1 MGRSL
6 RPSRRRWSGL
16 RPRPGDGDAPS
27 KDSGNWERGRLLGE
41 LGLRE
46 RPGEE
51 RGPRGR
57 SRPARLV
64 LRASWPLRNAVAV
77 FSICGQGVSETEGRS
92 VIRTTICRRA
102 GGGEPRTTPGA
113 LCQVDSSSTT
123 HSVRVAHA
131 ALTLRGRRG
140 PSPSP
145 VSTEARE
152 GARALAAHEVR
163 TAGPR
168 VPGSPARGLCQHV
181 LPERGLARGASRAR
195 WGPADAPQPRG
206 LPGARFLPDEK
217 RPGPCVA
224 SPPCRWLASR
234 S

>member
-77 FSICGQGVSETEGRS
+77 FSICGHGVSETEGRS

-102 GGGEPRTTPGA
+102 GGEPWTTPGA

-123 HSVRVAHA
+123 HSGRVAHA

-140 PSPSP
+140 SCPSP

-168 VPGSPARGLCQHV
+168 VLGQGSVSARPARAWTCSRS
-181 LPERGLARGASRAR
+181 PRGAVGPRRRPSAPWPPGCPFPPRREEAR
-195 WGPADAPQPRG
+195 TVCRESSLPPAG
-206 LPGARFLPDEK
+206 
-217 RPGPCVA
+217 VT
-224 SPPCRWLASR
+224 
-234 S
+234 